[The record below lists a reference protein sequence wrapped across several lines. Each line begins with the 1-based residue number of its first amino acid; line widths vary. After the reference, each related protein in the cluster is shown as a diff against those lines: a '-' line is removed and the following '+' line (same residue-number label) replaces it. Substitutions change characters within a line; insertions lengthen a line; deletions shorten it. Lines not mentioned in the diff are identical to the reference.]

1 MKYLIT
7 VSAVF
12 AFATG
17 AHSALAQT
25 APSATEASAYDG
37 LHEAAHIGD
46 TDAIQTL
53 LKSGADIELRDGAG
67 RTPLIVAAFASND
80 ETIEILAN
88 AGADLNALE
97 SRAYDIVTISAV
109 ADDVELLDLALALG
123 ASPNN
128 ITSPYVGNAL
138 IAAAHLGHHEAVKSL
153 IKNDAKLDHVN
164 NLGWTALMEAVVL
177 GNGGPAHIETVKLLL
192 EAGADK
198 SIADKQGLTPLQH
211 AQSSGYSEIV
221 RLIEESN

>member
-1 MKYLIT
+1 MKYLIAA
-7 VSAVF
+7 SAVM
-12 AFATG
+12 AFVTG
-17 AHSALAQT
+17 AQLALAQT
-25 APSATEASAYDG
+25 APSPTEVSAYDG
-37 LHEAAHIGD
+37 LHEAAYIGD
-46 TDAIQTL
+46 TEAIQTL
-53 LKSGADIELRDGAG
+53 LKSGAEIEARDGAG

-80 ETIEILAN
+80 EAVKVLAK

-97 SRAYDIVTISAV
+97 SRAYDIVTITAV
-109 ADDVELLDLALALG
+109 ADDIELLDLALALG
-123 ASPNN
+123 ASPDN

-153 IKNDAKLDHVN
+153 IDNDAKLDHVN

-198 SIADKQGLTPLQH
+198 SIADNQGVTPLQH
-211 AQSSGYSEIV
+211 AKSSGYSEMV
-221 RLIEESN
+221 RLFNAY